1 MTGDELDQPLI
12 TEPQR
17 NARCFH
23 TTACQYVT
31 RRDDSELTDADSQ
44 LIRRLEIPECR
55 YCLANRFGG
64 VTDPRENVEQSNP
77 AAALRAADP
86 DTIGGD

>member
-1 MTGDELDQPLI
+1 MTGDELDQPQI

-23 TTACQYVT
+23 TTVCQYVN
-31 RRDDSELTDADSQ
+31 RRDDSELADADSQ

-55 YCLANRFGG
+55 YCLANRFDG
-64 VTDPRENVEQSNP
+64 VTDPRGGVDQSNP
-77 AAALRAADP
+77 AAALRDADP
-86 DTIGGD
+86 DAIGGD